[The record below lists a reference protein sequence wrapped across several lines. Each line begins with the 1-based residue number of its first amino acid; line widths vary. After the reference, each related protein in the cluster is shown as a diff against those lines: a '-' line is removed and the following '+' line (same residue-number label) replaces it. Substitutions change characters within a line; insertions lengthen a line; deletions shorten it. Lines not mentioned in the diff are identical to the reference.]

1 MLSLD
6 DFKRIT
12 LKDKPVFDKHYS
24 KYPPVHSDNIFTTL
38 ISWMEY
44 GDYHYAVIDDNI
56 VIMSQINGEIRFRP
70 PLGEPRLDILKQVL
84 SLAKREGSEHYPFGV
99 IDTKAK
105 EWISKYFPK
114 LELLEHRDFFD
125 YVYLSSDLAELPG
138 AKYSKIRNRL
148 NKFKRSYEYDIEEI
162 SKENMREVKEFLKR
176 WCLWKDCG
184 SDIVLENEK
193 KAILY
198 SIEYFFD
205 LELSGLIIRVNG
217 NIEALS
223 VYEKMNQNT
232 AVVHYEKGSPDY
244 DGIYK
249 AINMEAAKILQKDF
263 TFINREEDM
272 GISGLRQAKMSYH
285 PIQMVEIF
293 HIDKKSLTSLE
304 DL

>member
-1 MLSLD
+1 LLSLD

-176 WCLWKDCG
+176 WCLWKDCD